1 MLFHV
6 EMAVKIPHDLDVNFV
21 NELKAKEKTM
31 AQDLQRSGKWVDL
44 WRVVGKF
51 SNISIFN
58 VESPAELHE
67 ILSNLP
73 LFPFMEIEVN
83 ALCKHYSS
91 IKEGE
96 L

>member
-6 EMAVKIPHDLDVNFV
+6 EMTVKIPHDADANFV
-21 NELKAKEKTM
+21 NELKAKEKAM
-31 AQDLQRSGKWVDL
+31 SQDLQRSGKWVDI
-44 WRVVGKF
+44 WRIVGKY

-58 VESPAELHE
+58 VESPAELHD

-73 LFPFMEIEVN
+73 LFPFMEIEVK

>member
-6 EMAVKIPHDLDVNFV
+6 EMTVKIPHDSDVNFI
-21 NELKAKEKTM
+21 NELKAKEKAM
-31 AQDLQRSGKWVDL
+31 SQDLQRSGKWVDI
-44 WRVVGKF
+44 WRIVGKY

-58 VESPAELHE
+58 VESPAELHD

-73 LFPFMEIEVN
+73 LFPFMEIEVKS
-83 ALCKHYSS
+83 LCKHYSS